1 MRPALDPL
9 TFPDAA
15 FQGDTLVVTVK
26 GRNLENIHTAHVRPG
41 KGMAISLGDPLSRS
55 KQLVKT
61 GPDELTLTL
70 EIDRL
75 TPPGEKWLW
84 VESEHGNSPQLM
96 LTVMLL

>member
-1 MRPALDPL
+1 MRPAMDPL

-26 GRNLENIHTAHVRPG
+26 GRNLTNVHTAHVRPA
-41 KGMAISLGDPLSRS
+41 KGMAISLGDSLGKG
-55 KQLVKT
+55 KQPVKT

-84 VESEHGNSPQLM
+84 VESEYGNSPQLM

>member
-1 MRPALDPL
+1 VRPALDPL

-26 GRNLENIHTAHVRPG
+26 GRNLENIHTAHVRPA
-41 KGMAISLGDPLSRS
+41 KGMTISLGDPLSQS
-55 KQLVKT
+55 KQPIKT

-70 EIDRL
+70 AIDRL

-84 VESEHGNSPQLM
+84 VESEYGNSPQLM

>member
-26 GRNLENIHTAHVRPG
+26 GRNLANIQTAHVRPV
-41 KGMAISLGDPLSRS
+41 KGMAISLGDPLGKS
-55 KQLVKT
+55 KQPIKT

-75 TPPGEKWLW
+75 APPGEKWLW